1 MTLPLGF
8 ELRFDAANARFF
20 FVDHAKRATTWQDPR
35 NDPPDVAISNEA
47 TEAALRQLELVS
59 SGVLPEQA
67 ARPADFREAL
77 GHALRAALH
86 ADDVGEAAAA
96 LGPTHVRR
104 LQQQQQIHLAL
115 IERLRDPP
123 RPTAT
128 LQEAWAAN
136 AKRHAWAPA
145 APLDAHY
152 YDSLRKHVDAHDL
165 LEMYTSGFFGPKM
178 SRLYRVRDRLDSLG
192 VAMLRAPLDVGGVR
206 GASPRRL
213 LLLRGRAMAS
223 TLEGSSRPP
232 RPLQPDALGSHAAVV
247 ARAADAAL
255 ARPGHRVAAPILVA
269 ARHLLGAP
277 PDARGMG
284 SGAAEGTGAAA
295 GADAA
300 PGMGYRLAR
309 LYHVL
314 LDKGL
319 GGGGGGVAAGD
330 ERRLSGSGEAAAGS
344 DDDLRAHLAVA
355 RADGLREWRRG
366 LGLGE
371 PPRLPEA
378 ETAELSQGRPRR
390 RSERGIPP
398 PPTELTTALSPAGAG
413 AALVAALAGAAAPL
427 ETLLLRAPPGTPPAL
442 RTAAD
447 VRLLGTRLHRMVD
460 APDEG
465 ELHSPQYEGDAGLRK
480 EAARC
485 IAVPFALE
493 LAPHTVGA
501 LVRLLK
507 HLLPAGASG
516 TLPAAGPALQAAAAA
531 LRYLTLHLLALRS
544 AGLDLKAATRRAKW
558 LGAS

>member
-1 MTLPLGF
+1 MFPNGSTKLRARERDATERSRHARLARLIASPAERQYQFESGDALPPSATVTLPLGF

-192 VAMLRAPLDVGGVR
+192 VAMLRAPLEVHGVQ
-206 GASPRRL
+206 RRL
-213 LLLRGRAMAS
+213 ATSAPFSYAAEPMAS
-223 TLEGSSRPP
+223 TLEAKLEALLVRCSQTHLDLTPQWWLALQTLLSLAQGTASP
-232 RPLQPDALGSHAAVV
+232 R
-247 ARAADAAL
+247 
-255 ARPGHRVAAPILVA
+255 PILVA

-319 GGGGGGVAAGD
+319 GD
-330 ERRLSGSGEAAAGS
+330 
-344 DDDLRAHLAVA
+344 
-355 RADGLREWRRG
+355 
-366 LGLGE
+366 
-371 PPRLPEA
+371 
-378 ETAELSQGRPRR
+378 
-390 RSERGIPP
+390 
-398 PPTELTTALSPAGAG
+398 
-413 AALVAALAGAAAPL
+413 
-427 ETLLLRAPPGTPPAL
+427 
-442 RTAAD
+442 
-447 VRLLGTRLHRMVD
+447 
-460 APDEG
+460 
-465 ELHSPQYEGDAGLRK
+465 
-480 EAARC
+480 
-485 IAVPFALE
+485 
-493 LAPHTVGA
+493 
-501 LVRLLK
+501 
-507 HLLPAGASG
+507 
-516 TLPAAGPALQAAAAA
+516 
-531 LRYLTLHLLALRS
+531 
-544 AGLDLKAATRRAKW
+544 KATF
-558 LGAS
+558 